1 MIPLA
6 VSGPAV
12 IGVVVVCALLLAWVL
27 LRAEMRDDAE
37 EDADDR
43 DG

>member
-6 VSGPAV
+6 VSGPAA
-12 IGVVVVCALLLAWVL
+12 IGVVVLCALALAWAL

-37 EDADDR
+37 EDADR
-43 DG
+43 